1 MNILQ
6 SVDLVKGLIHLFI
19 KLVPI
24 GLYFFTYFS
33 SILYKDYRSVILM
46 VGLIFNDIIGYLY
59 NKYSN
64 IVFNESCAI
73 FDNVGGIKRFLPNY
87 HTEIIS
93 FVASFFYTEI
103 WSKGGLHGSWFKFI
117 FLFFMVIVTIWSR
130 MSIGCESSYQ
140 KVIFNI
146 LFGMIRGSLFFYF
159 FSSQYQNLDVNKD
172 NIEKTGCQNQYS
184 DYNCETIKNGNVIE
198 KKPLKKPI
206 DDNTELDSD
215 TEPELY

>member
-6 SVDLVKGLIHLFI
+6 SVDMVKGLVHLFI

-59 NKYSN
+59 NKYSS
-64 IVFNESCAI
+64 IIFNESCAV
-73 FDNVGGIKRFLPNY
+73 FDNIGGEKRFLPNY

-93 FVASFFYTEI
+93 FVTSFFYTEI
-103 WSKGGLHGSWFKFI
+103 WSKGGLPGNWFKFI
-117 FLFFMVIVTIWSR
+117 FLLFMVIVTVWSR

-140 KVIFNI
+140 KVIFNL
-146 LFGMIRGSLFFYF
+146 LFGMIRGSLFYYF

-172 NIEKTGCQNQYS
+172 NIEKTACNSEYS
-184 DYNCETIKNGNVIE
+184 DYTCETIKNGNVIV
-198 KKPLKKPI
+198 KKPLKKQ
-206 DDNTELDSD
+206 TETD
-215 TEPELY
+215 TETDTSSESENE

>member
-6 SVDLVKGLIHLFI
+6 SVDMIKGLVHLFI

-46 VGLIFNDIIGYLY
+46 VGLIFNDIIGFLY

-64 IVFNESCAI
+64 IIFNESCAV
-73 FDNVGGIKRFLPNY
+73 FDNIGGKKRFLPNY

-93 FVASFFYTEI
+93 FVTSFFYTEI
-103 WSKGGLHGSWFKFI
+103 WAKGGLPGNWFKFL
-117 FLFFMVIVTIWSR
+117 FLLFMVIMTVWSR

-140 KVIFNI
+140 KIVFNL
-146 LFGMIRGSLFFYF
+146 LFGMIRGSLFYYF
-159 FSSQYQNLDVNKD
+159 FSSYYQNLDENKD
-172 NIEKTGCQNQYS
+172 NIEKECSKEFS
-184 DYNCETIKNGNVIE
+184 DYTCESIKNGNVIV
-198 KKPLKKPI
+198 KKPLKKQL
-206 DDNTELDSD
+206 DDADNDTDND
-215 TEPELY
+215 TESEYD